1 MSGDHN
7 TIDVVASEYVMG
19 LLSLEE
25 AAAFE
30 ARMADDAS
38 LRSAVAAAR
47 DQFLELDL
55 TAEPQEAT
63 GALWG
68 RIASRLDQPE
78 PSGVVVPL
86 RARASV
92 SAKPARGFWSG
103 VGAASLAAG
112 LVAAVATAAVWPKL
126 ATPQPSLI
134 VVLLDAQAKPG
145 AIIEAFAN
153 DKVRVVPLENFV
165 VPEGRVIQV
174 WTLPDAK
181 TGPVSLGLLPKVH
194 EATLSGPSLPKPK
207 ADQLYE
213 FTLEPAGGSPTGR
226 PTGPILAKGFAKQ
239 PI

>member
-1 MSGDHN
+1 MSGEHHS
-7 TIDVVASEYVMG
+7 IDVLASEYVMG
-19 LLSLEE
+19 LLSAEE
-25 AAAFE
+25 TTAFE
-30 ARMADDAS
+30 ARMANEKGV
-38 LRSAVAAAR
+38 LTAVAAAR
-47 DQFLELDL
+47 ERFLELDL
-55 TAEPQEAT
+55 TADAYEPA
-63 GALWG
+63 GALWDNIVG
-68 RIASRLDQPE
+68 KLDQPQ
-78 PSGVVVPL
+78 PSSTVVEFGP
-86 RARASV
+86 RAAVRSPRN
-92 SAKPARGFWSG
+92 SGFWAG
-103 VGAASLAAG
+103 FGAASMAAG

-126 ATPQPSLI
+126 LAPQPSLI

-145 AIIEAFAN
+145 AIIEAFAD
-153 DKVRVVPLENFV
+153 DKVRIVPLENFE

-181 TGPVSLGLLPKVH
+181 TGPVSLGLLPQVH